1 MSSADAQLVK
11 EVVARHGGHRH
22 GLLQMLCDVQARL
35 HHVPAGV
42 AAELGRVLGLPAT
55 EVEAVR
61 SFYSFLSARPL
72 GEYVIH
78 FSDNVIDRM
87 GGSVALL
94 ERLCRHLEVRPG
106 EPRGDGRVTVATTS
120 CTGMADQGPAAL
132 VNGLAL
138 TRLDAARVDAIA
150 DLVERRV
157 PVAKWPA
164 SWFVVDDQVRRAG
177 ALLADPPA
185 PGAALA
191 AALARGADATLAE
204 LAAADLRGCGGAG
217 FRTARKWAGARAAAL
232 PPGGERFVLC
242 NADEGEPG
250 TFKDRVLLSRQAGA
264 VLEGMTLCALVIG
277 ARRGVLYV
285 RHEYRYLEAALQ
297 AVLAERRAAG
307 LLGDA
312 ILGSALGFDVELHW
326 GAGAYICGMETAMI
340 ESIAGKRGVPRHRAP
355 LPVVHGYQGG
365 PTVVNNVE
373 TFALASLISARGAT
387 AFSALGT
394 PESRGSK
401 LLCVSGDCERP
412 GIYEHAYGLT
422 VQELLDECGAGAT
435 QAIQVGGPS
444 GTLIGPAEFARRL
457 CWEDLP
463 TVGTMMIFGAE
474 RDLFDQVRGFAEF
487 FQHESCGLCTPCRVG
502 TTMLRRLCDKVAHGA
517 AAPADL
523 VDARRL
529 GGLMKLA
536 SHCGLGQTAANP
548 VLDAIQKFPH
558 IFTSRMHAGAD
569 AGAGAEAGPSF
580 DLDGALAEARALTG
594 RDDPEAHLR

>member
-1 MSSADAQLVK
+1 
-11 EVVARHGGHRH
+11 
-22 GLLQMLCDVQARL
+22 MLCDVQARL
-35 HHVPAGV
+35 HQVPAGV
-42 AAELGRVLGLPAT
+42 AAELGRVLGMPAT

-72 GEYVIH
+72 GEYVIY

-87 GGSVALL
+87 GGSAALL

-132 VNGLAL
+132 VNGRAL
-138 TRLDAARVDAIA
+138 TRLDVARVDAIA

-157 PVAKWPA
+157 PVAKWPE

-185 PGAALA
+185 PGAALT

-217 FRTARKWAGARAAAL
+217 FRTARKWAGARAAAA
-232 PPGGERFVLC
+232 PEGERFVLC

-312 ILGSALGFDVELHW
+312 ILGSALSFDVELHW

-340 ESIAGKRGVPRHRAP
+340 ESIEGKRGVPRHRAP

-373 TFALASLISARGAT
+373 TFALASLISARGAA

-422 VQELLDECGAGAT
+422 VQELLDECGAGAGAGAV
-435 QAIQVGGPS
+435 QAVQVGGPS
-444 GTLIGPAEFARRL
+444 GTLIGPSEFARRL

-474 RDLFDQVRGFAEF
+474 RDLFAQVRGFAEF

-517 AAPADL
+517 AAPSDL
-523 VDARRL
+523 VDAQRL

-558 IFTSRMHAGAD
+558 IFTSRMHAGSE
-569 AGAGAEAGPSF
+569 AGAGVEAGPSF
-580 DLDGALAEARALTG
+580 DLDDALVEARALTG